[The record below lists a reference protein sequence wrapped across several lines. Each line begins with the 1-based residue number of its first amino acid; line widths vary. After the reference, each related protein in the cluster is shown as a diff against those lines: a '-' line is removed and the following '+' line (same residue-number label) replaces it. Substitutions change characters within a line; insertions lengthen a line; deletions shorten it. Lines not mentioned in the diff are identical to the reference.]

1 MISKYE
7 ALQEQIDNQPALGQ
21 QKLKAMLRFLQD
33 GQVSRSELEKILT
46 YDYKGKTEEQPEL
59 YTTLVGLVINLYI
72 KNNGQENFLEL
83 YNSLQ
88 GEPEQVQDGTVKEGE
103 EQSEPTE
110 GNSTIIAPQHT
121 ERIPQAVAPRKRMR
135 LASPK
140 PVEEAQEPV
149 VEPVEEA
156 QEPVVEPV
164 EEAQEPVVEPVEEV
178 LPIEEVAEVE
188 EVKEQPVAIEPIE
201 PVTYVEPELEDT
213 DLEEEVE
220 EELESAEIE
229 VPEQPEDTEVG
240 EPEEPVAEDDSEPVA
255 DAKPRK
261 KGGVLKYIAVGVPTV
276 LAIGGLVF
284 WQVNENNKASSLA
297 EQEVVKIL
305 EEAPKK
311 EETATALSSGE
322 FDNNVKALTTAID
335 TIKQNDK
342 TGLSGYFT
350 FEDKRYIIQKYD
362 QSGTL
367 TVFDPKGEKVVY
379 NDEWVQKFIENSKA
393 KAKKT
398 EKKEEKPKSSDDSSK
413 KENKKDADS
422 NAVQTKKKEGSN

>member
-33 GQVSRSELEKILT
+33 GQVSQSELEKILT
-46 YDYKGKTEEQPEL
+46 YDYKGKTEEQSEL
-59 YTTLVGLVINLYI
+59 YTTLVGLVIDLYI

-88 GEPEQVQDGTVKEGE
+88 GEPEQVQPEPVEEKEE
-103 EQSEPTE
+103 KNEPTE
-110 GNSTIIAPQHT
+110 GDSTIIAPQHT
-121 ERIPQAVAPRKRMR
+121 ERTPQAVAPRKRMR
-135 LASPK
+135 LVSPRPK
-140 PVEEAQEPV
+140 EEVQEPV
-149 VEPVEEA
+149 VDPVEEI
-156 QEPVVEPV
+156 
-164 EEAQEPVVEPVEEV
+164 

-188 EVKEQPVAIEPIE
+188 EVKEQPVATEPTE
-201 PVTYVEPELEDT
+201 PEVQDEPELEEKLESAEIEEPEDT

-220 EELESAEIE
+220 APE
-229 VPEQPEDTEVG
+229 VADTEVAD
-240 EPEEPVAEDDSEPVA
+240 EPEQPVAEDDSEPVA

-261 KGGVLKYIAVGVPTV
+261 KGGVLKYVAVGVPTL

-335 TIKQNDK
+335 TIKPNDK

-362 QSGTL
+362 QTGTL
-367 TVFDPKGEKVVY
+367 TVFDPKGEKVTY

-398 EKKEEKPKSSDDSSK
+398 ENKAGEKPKSSDDSSK
-413 KENKKDADS
+413 EDDKNKDS
-422 NAVQTKKKEGSN
+422 NTVQTKKKKKEGNN

>member
-33 GQVSRSELEKILT
+33 GQVSQSELEKILT
-46 YDYKGKTEEQPEL
+46 YNYNGKTEEQTEL
-59 YTTLVGLVINLYI
+59 YTTLVGLVIDLYI

-88 GEPEQVQDGTVKEGE
+88 GEPEQVQAEPVKEKE
-103 EQSEPTE
+103 EKNETTE
-110 GNSTIIAPQHT
+110 GDSTIIAPQHT
-121 ERIPQAVAPRKRMR
+121 ERTPQAVAPRKRMR

-140 PVEEAQEPV
+140 PKEEV
-149 VEPVEEA
+149 
-156 QEPVVEPV
+156 
-164 EEAQEPVVEPVEEV
+164 QEPVVEPVEEV

-188 EVKEQPVAIEPIE
+188 EVKEQPVATEPIE

-213 DLEEEVE
+213 DLEEVEAPEV
-220 EELESAEIE
+220 ADKE
-229 VPEQPEDTEVG
+229 VADEPEQL
-240 EPEEPVAEDDSEPVA
+240 EEPVAEDDSEPEA

-311 EETATALSSGE
+311 EDTATALSSGE
-322 FDNNVKALTTAID
+322 FDNNVKALTTAFD

-362 QSGTL
+362 QTGTL
-367 TVFDPKGEKVVY
+367 TTFDSKGEKVVY

-413 KENKKDADS
+413 KDKKENKKDADS

>member
-33 GQVSRSELEKILT
+33 GQVSQSELEKILT
-46 YDYKGKTEEQPEL
+46 YDYKGKTEEQSEL
-59 YTTLVGLVINLYI
+59 YTTLVGLVIDLYI

-88 GEPEQVQDGTVKEGE
+88 GEPEQVQAEPVEEKEN
-103 EQSEPTE
+103 EPTE

-121 ERIPQAVAPRKRMR
+121 ERTPQAVAPRKRMR

-140 PVEEAQEPV
+140 PKEEV
-149 VEPVEEA
+149 
-156 QEPVVEPV
+156 
-164 EEAQEPVVEPVEEV
+164 QEPVVEPVEEV

-188 EVKEQPVAIEPIE
+188 EVKEQPVATEPIE

-213 DLEEEVE
+213 DLEEVEAPEV
-220 EELESAEIE
+220 A
-229 VPEQPEDTEVG
+229 DTEVAD
-240 EPEEPVAEDDSEPVA
+240 EPEELEEPVAEDDSEPVA

-297 EQEVVKIL
+297 EQLLRKKIQQQL
-305 EEAPKK
+305 YLVA
-311 EETATALSSGE
+311 S
-322 FDNNVKALTTAID
+322 LTTMLRHSL
-335 TIKQNDK
+335 QH
-342 TGLSGYFT
+342 
-350 FEDKRYIIQKYD
+350 
-362 QSGTL
+362 L
-367 TVFDPKGEKVVY
+367 TR
-379 NDEWVQKFIENSKA
+379 
-393 KAKKT
+393 
-398 EKKEEKPKSSDDSSK
+398 SSK
-413 KENKKDADS
+413 MTRQDFQDILLSRTSATSFRSTTSQEH
-422 NAVQTKKKEGSN
+422 

>member
-59 YTTLVGLVINLYI
+59 YTTLVGLVIDLYI

-121 ERIPQAVAPRKRMR
+121 ERTPQAVAPRKRMR

-140 PVEEAQEPV
+140 
-149 VEPVEEA
+149 
-156 QEPVVEPV
+156 PV

-398 EKKEEKPKSSDDSSK
+398 ENKKEEKPKSSDDSSK

>member
-33 GQVSRSELEKILT
+33 GQVSQSELEKILT
-46 YDYKGKTEEQPEL
+46 YNYNGKTEEQTEL
-59 YTTLVGLVINLYI
+59 YTTLVGLVIDLYI

-88 GEPEQVQDGTVKEGE
+88 GEPEPIQPKLVQPEPVEEKEN
-103 EQSEPTE
+103 EPTE

-121 ERIPQAVAPRKRMR
+121 ERTPQAVAPRKRMK

-140 PVEEAQEPV
+140 AKEEV
-149 VEPVEEA
+149 
-156 QEPVVEPV
+156 
-164 EEAQEPVVEPVEEV
+164 QEPVVEPVEEV

-188 EVKEQPVAIEPIE
+188 EVKEQPVATEPIE
-201 PVTYVEPELEDT
+201 PVTYVEPDLEDT
-213 DLEEEVE
+213 DLE

-229 VPEQPEDTEVG
+229 APEVADTEVADEPEDTEVD
-240 EPEEPVAEDDSEPVA
+240 EPEEPVADT
-255 DAKPRK
+255 KPRK

-284 WQVNENNKASSLA
+284 WQVHENNKASSLA

-362 QSGTL
+362 QTGTL
-367 TVFDPKGEKVVY
+367 TVFDPKGEKVTY

-398 EKKEEKPKSSDDSSK
+398 ENKAEEKPKSSDDSSK
-413 KENKKDADS
+413 KEDKDAGL
-422 NAVQTKKKEGSN
+422 NTVQTKKKEGNN

>member
-33 GQVSRSELEKILT
+33 GQVSQSELEKILT
-46 YDYKGKTEEQPEL
+46 SDYKGKTEEQSEL
-59 YTTLVGLVINLYI
+59 YTTLVGLVIDLYI

-88 GEPEQVQDGTVKEGE
+88 EEPEQVQDESVKEGE

-121 ERIPQAVAPRKRMR
+121 ERTPQAVAPRKRMR

-140 PVEEAQEPV
+140 PKEEV
-149 VEPVEEA
+149 K
-156 QEPVVEPV
+156 
-164 EEAQEPVVEPVEEV
+164 EPVVEPVEEV

-188 EVKEQPVAIEPIE
+188 EVKEQPVATEPIE

-213 DLEEEVE
+213 DLEKEVE
-220 EELESAEIE
+220 APE
-229 VPEQPEDTEVG
+229 VVDTEVADEPEQPEQ
-240 EPEEPVAEDDSEPVA
+240 PVAEDDSEPVA

-311 EETATALSSGE
+311 EDTATALSSGE
-322 FDNNVKALTTAID
+322 FDNNVKALTTAFD

-362 QSGTL
+362 QTGTL

>member
-33 GQVSRSELEKILT
+33 GQVSQSELEKILT
-46 YDYKGKTEEQPEL
+46 YDYKGKTEEQSEL
-59 YTTLVGLVINLYI
+59 YTTLVGLVIDLYI
-72 KNNGQENFLEL
+72 KNNGQDNFLEL

-88 GEPEQVQDGTVKEGE
+88 GEPEPEPIQPKPVQPEPVEEKEN
-103 EQSEPTE
+103 EPTE

-121 ERIPQAVAPRKRMR
+121 ERTPQAVAPRKRMR

-140 PVEEAQEPV
+140 PKEEVQEV
-149 VEPVEEA
+149 
-156 QEPVVEPV
+156 
-164 EEAQEPVVEPVEEV
+164 QEPVVEPVEEV

-188 EVKEQPVAIEPIE
+188 EVKEQPVATEPIE

-220 EELESAEIE
+220 APE
-229 VPEQPEDTEVG
+229 VADTEVADEPEDTEV
-240 EPEEPVAEDDSEPVA
+240 EEPEDDSEPVA

-311 EETATALSSGE
+311 EDTATALSSGE

-362 QSGTL
+362 QTGTL
-367 TVFDPKGEKVVY
+367 TTFDSKGEKVVY

-398 EKKEEKPKSSDDSSK
+398 ENKKEEKPKSSDDSSK
-413 KENKKDADS
+413 KEDKNADS
-422 NAVQTKKKEGSN
+422 NTVQTKKKKEGNN

>member
-33 GQVSRSELEKILT
+33 GQVSQSELEKILT
-46 YDYKGKTEEQPEL
+46 YDYKGKTEEQSEL
-59 YTTLVGLVINLYI
+59 YTTLVGLVIDLYI

-88 GEPEQVQDGTVKEGE
+88 GEPEPVEEKEN
-103 EQSEPTE
+103 EPTE
-110 GNSTIIAPQHT
+110 GDSTIHAPQHT
-121 ERIPQAVAPRKRMR
+121 ERTPQAVAPRKRMR

-140 PVEEAQEPV
+140 PKEEV
-149 VEPVEEA
+149 
-156 QEPVVEPV
+156 
-164 EEAQEPVVEPVEEV
+164 QEPVVEPVEEV
-178 LPIEEVAEVE
+178 LPVEEVAEVE
-188 EVKEQPVAIEPIE
+188 EVKEEPVATEPIE
-201 PVTYVEPELEDT
+201 PVIYVEP
-213 DLEEEVE
+213 DLEEAVEAPEV
-220 EELESAEIE
+220 A
-229 VPEQPEDTEVG
+229 DTEVAD
-240 EPEEPVAEDDSEPVA
+240 EPEQLEEPVAEDDSEPVA

-311 EETATALSSGE
+311 EDTATALSSGE
-322 FDNNVKALTTAID
+322 FDNNVKALTTAFD

-362 QSGTL
+362 QTGTL
-367 TVFDPKGEKVVY
+367 TTFDPKGEKVVY

>member
-7 ALQEQIDNQPALGQ
+7 ALQEQIENQPALGQ

-33 GQVSRSELEKILT
+33 GQVSQSELEKILT
-46 YDYKGKTEEQPEL
+46 YDYKGKTEEQSEL
-59 YTTLVGLVINLYI
+59 YTTLVGLVIDLYI
-72 KNNGQENFLEL
+72 KTNGQENFLEL

-88 GEPEQVQDGTVKEGE
+88 GEPEQVQAEPVKEKE
-103 EQSEPTE
+103 EKNEPTE
-110 GNSTIIAPQHT
+110 GDSTIIAPQHT
-121 ERIPQAVAPRKRMR
+121 ERTPQAVAPRKRMR

-140 PVEEAQEPV
+140 PKEEV
-149 VEPVEEA
+149 
-156 QEPVVEPV
+156 
-164 EEAQEPVVEPVEEV
+164 QEPVVEPVEEV

-188 EVKEQPVAIEPIE
+188 EVKEQPVATEPIE

-213 DLEEEVE
+213 DLEEVEAPEV
-220 EELESAEIE
+220 A
-229 VPEQPEDTEVG
+229 DTEVAD
-240 EPEEPVAEDDSEPVA
+240 EPEQLEEPVAEDDSEPVA

-311 EETATALSSGE
+311 EDTATALSSGE
-322 FDNNVKALTTAID
+322 FDNNVKALTTAFD

-362 QSGTL
+362 QTGTL

-398 EKKEEKPKSSDDSSK
+398 ENKAGEKPKSSDDSSK
-413 KENKKDADS
+413 EDDKNKDS
-422 NAVQTKKKEGSN
+422 NTVQTKKKKEGNN

>member
-7 ALQEQIDNQPALGQ
+7 ALQEQIDSQPALGQ

-33 GQVSRSELEKILT
+33 GQVSESELEKILT
-46 YDYKGKTEEQPEL
+46 YDYKGKTEEQSEL
-59 YTTLVGLVINLYI
+59 YTTLVGLVIDLYI

-88 GEPEQVQDGTVKEGE
+88 GEPEVQVEPVEEKEK
-103 EQSEPTE
+103 QNEPTE

-121 ERIPQAVAPRKRMR
+121 ERTPQAVAPRKRMR

-140 PVEEAQEPV
+140 PKEEVQEPV
-149 VEPVEEA
+149 VD
-156 QEPVVEPV
+156 
-164 EEAQEPVVEPVEEV
+164 PVEEV

-188 EVKEQPVAIEPIE
+188 EVKEQPVATEPIE

-213 DLEEEVE
+213 DLEEVEAPEV
-220 EELESAEIE
+220 A
-229 VPEQPEDTEVG
+229 DTEVAD

-311 EETATALSSGE
+311 EDTATALSSGE
-322 FDNNVKALTTAID
+322 FDNNVKALTTAFD

-362 QSGTL
+362 QTGTL
-367 TVFDPKGEKVVY
+367 TVFDSKGEKVVY

>member
-33 GQVSRSELEKILT
+33 GQVSQSELEKILT
-46 YDYKGKTEEQPEL
+46 SDYKGKTEEQSEL
-59 YTTLVGLVINLYI
+59 YTTLVGLVIDLYI

-88 GEPEQVQDGTVKEGE
+88 GEPEQVQAEPVKEKE
-103 EQSEPTE
+103 EKNEPTE
-110 GNSTIIAPQHT
+110 GDSTIIAPQHT
-121 ERIPQAVAPRKRMR
+121 ERTPQAVAPRKRMR

-140 PVEEAQEPV
+140 PKEEV
-149 VEPVEEA
+149 
-156 QEPVVEPV
+156 
-164 EEAQEPVVEPVEEV
+164 QEPVVEPVEEV

-188 EVKEQPVAIEPIE
+188 EVKEQPVATEPIE
-201 PVTYVEPELEDT
+201 PATYVEPEPDLEDT

-220 EELESAEIE
+220 VLEVA
-229 VPEQPEDTEVG
+229 DTEVAD
-240 EPEEPVAEDDSEPVA
+240 EPEEPVVEDDSEPVA

-311 EETATALSSGE
+311 EEAGAGLSSGE
-322 FDNNVKALTTAID
+322 FDNNVKALTTAFD

-342 TGLSGYFT
+342 TGLSGYFV

-362 QSGTL
+362 QTGTL
-367 TVFDPKGEKVVY
+367 TTFDSKGEKVAY
-379 NDEWVQKFIENSKA
+379 DDEWVQKFIENSKA

-398 EKKEEKPKSSDDSSK
+398 ENKKE
-413 KENKKDADS
+413 ENKKDADS
-422 NAVQTKKKEGSN
+422 NTVQIKKKEGSN

>member
-7 ALQEQIDNQPALGQ
+7 ALQEQIENQPALGQ

-33 GQVSRSELEKILT
+33 GQVSQSELEKILT
-46 YDYKGKTEEQPEL
+46 YDYKGKTEEQSEL
-59 YTTLVGLVINLYI
+59 YTTLVGLVIDLYI

-88 GEPEQVQDGTVKEGE
+88 GEPEEVQAEPVEEKK
-103 EQSEPTE
+103 EQSEPVE
-110 GNSTIIAPQHT
+110 DNSTIHAPRHT
-121 ERIPQAVAPRKRMR
+121 ERTPQAVAPRKRMR

-140 PVEEAQEPV
+140 PKEEV
-149 VEPVEEA
+149 
-156 QEPVVEPV
+156 
-164 EEAQEPVVEPVEEV
+164 QEPVVEPVEEV
-178 LPIEEVAEVE
+178 LPIEEVTEVE
-188 EVKEQPVAIEPIE
+188 EVKEQPVAIEPTE
-201 PVTYVEPELEDT
+201 PEVQDEPELEDT
-213 DLEEEVE
+213 DLEEE
-220 EELESAEIE
+220 IE
-229 VPEQPEDTEVG
+229 APEVADTEVTEVAD
-240 EPEEPVAEDDSEPVA
+240 EPEEPVAEDDSEPEA

-305 EEAPKK
+305 GEAPKK

-322 FDNNVKALTTAID
+322 FDNNIKALTTALD
-335 TIKQNDK
+335 TIKTNDK

-362 QSGTL
+362 QTGTL
-367 TVFDPKGEKVVY
+367 TVFDSKGEKVVY

-398 EKKEEKPKSSDDSSK
+398 ENKKEEKPKNSDDSSK
-413 KENKKDADS
+413 KEDKNADS
-422 NAVQTKKKEGSN
+422 NTVQTKKKKEGNN

>member
-7 ALQEQIDNQPALGQ
+7 ALQEQIENQPALGQ

-33 GQVSRSELEKILT
+33 GQVSQSELEKILT
-46 YDYKGKTEEQPEL
+46 YDYKGKTEEQSEL
-59 YTTLVGLVINLYI
+59 YTTLVGLVIDLYI
-72 KNNGQENFLEL
+72 KNNGQENFMEL

-88 GEPEQVQDGTVKEGE
+88 GEPEQVQPEPVEEKEN
-103 EQSEPTE
+103 EPVE
-110 GNSTIIAPQHT
+110 GSSTIHAPQHT
-121 ERIPQAVAPRKRMR
+121 ERTPQAVAPRKRMR

-140 PVEEAQEPV
+140 PKEEV
-149 VEPVEEA
+149 
-156 QEPVVEPV
+156 
-164 EEAQEPVVEPVEEV
+164 QEPVVEPVEEV

-188 EVKEQPVAIEPIE
+188 EVKEQPVATEPIE
-201 PVTYVEPELEDT
+201 PVTYVEPDLEDT
-213 DLEEEVE
+213 DLEEPVEAPEV
-220 EELESAEIE
+220 A
-229 VPEQPEDTEVG
+229 DTEVAD
-240 EPEEPVAEDDSEPVA
+240 EPEQLEEPVAEDDSEPVA

-261 KGGVLKYIAVGVPTV
+261 KGGVMKYIAVGVPTV

-311 EETATALSSGE
+311 EDTATALSSGE
-322 FDNNVKALTTAID
+322 FDNNVKALTTAFD

-362 QSGTL
+362 QTGTL

>member
-7 ALQEQIDNQPALGQ
+7 ALQEQIENQPALGQ

-33 GQVSRSELEKILT
+33 GQVSQPELEKILT
-46 YDYKGKTEEQPEL
+46 YDYKGKTEEQSEL
-59 YTTLVGLVINLYI
+59 YTTLVGLVIDLYI

-88 GEPEQVQDGTVKEGE
+88 GEPEQVQPEPVEEKEN
-103 EQSEPTE
+103 EPTE
-110 GNSTIIAPQHT
+110 GNSTIHAPQHT
-121 ERIPQAVAPRKRMR
+121 ERTPQAVAPRKRMR

-140 PVEEAQEPV
+140 PKEEVQEPV
-149 VEPVEEA
+149 VEPV
-156 QEPVVEPV
+156 
-164 EEAQEPVVEPVEEV
+164 
-178 LPIEEVAEVE
+178 EEVAEVE
-188 EVKEQPVAIEPIE
+188 EVKEQPVTTEPIE

-220 EELESAEIE
+220 APEVSDIE
-229 VPEQPEDTEVG
+229 VVD

-311 EETATALSSGE
+311 EEATALSSGE
-322 FDNNVKALTTAID
+322 FDNNVKALTTAFD

-342 TGLSGYFT
+342 TGLSGYFV

-362 QSGTL
+362 QTGTL
-367 TVFDPKGEKVVY
+367 TTFDSKGEKVTY
-379 NDEWVQKFIENSKA
+379 DDEWVQKFIENSKA

-398 EKKEEKPKSSDDSSK
+398 ENKKE
-413 KENKKDADS
+413 ENKKDADS
-422 NAVQTKKKEGSN
+422 NTVQIKKKEGSN

>member
-33 GQVSRSELEKILT
+33 GQVSQSELEKILT
-46 YDYKGKTEEQPEL
+46 YEYKGKTEEQSEL
-59 YTTLVGLVINLYI
+59 YTTLVGLVIDLYI

-88 GEPEQVQDGTVKEGE
+88 GEPEPIQPKPVQPEPVEEKEN
-103 EQSEPTE
+103 EPTE

-121 ERIPQAVAPRKRMR
+121 ERTPQAVAPRKRMR

-140 PVEEAQEPV
+140 PKEEV
-149 VEPVEEA
+149 
-156 QEPVVEPV
+156 
-164 EEAQEPVVEPVEEV
+164 QEPVVEPVEEV

-188 EVKEQPVAIEPIE
+188 EVKEQLVATEPIE

-220 EELESAEIE
+220 APE
-229 VPEQPEDTEVG
+229 VVDTEVADEPEDTEVE
-240 EPEEPVAEDDSEPVA
+240 EPEEPVAEDDSDPVA

-311 EETATALSSGE
+311 EDTATALSSGE

-362 QSGTL
+362 QTGTL

-398 EKKEEKPKSSDDSSK
+398 ENKKEEKPKSSDDSSK
-413 KENKKDADS
+413 KEDKNADS
-422 NAVQTKKKEGSN
+422 NTVQTKKKKEGNN

>member
-33 GQVSRSELEKILT
+33 GQVSQSELEKILT
-46 YDYKGKTEEQPEL
+46 YDYKGKTEEQSEL
-59 YTTLVGLVINLYI
+59 YTTLVGLVIDLYI

-88 GEPEQVQDGTVKEGE
+88 GEPEQVQAEPVEEKEE
-103 EQSEPTE
+103 KNEPTE

-121 ERIPQAVAPRKRMR
+121 ERTPQAVAPRKRMR

-140 PVEEAQEPV
+140 PKEAVQELV
-149 VEPVEEA
+149 VD
-156 QEPVVEPV
+156 
-164 EEAQEPVVEPVEEV
+164 PVEEV

-188 EVKEQPVAIEPIE
+188 EVKEQPVATEPIE

-220 EELESAEIE
+220 APE
-229 VPEQPEDTEVG
+229 VADTEVADK
-240 EPEEPVAEDDSEPVA
+240 PEESVAEDDFEPVA
-255 DAKPRK
+255 DEKPRK
-261 KGGVLKYIAVGVPTV
+261 KGGVLKYVAVGIPTV

-284 WQVNENNKASSLA
+284 WQVNENNRASSLA

-311 EETATALSSGE
+311 EETGAGLSSGE
-322 FDNNVKALTTAID
+322 FDNNVKALTTTFD
-335 TIKQNDK
+335 TIKKNDK
-342 TGLSGYFT
+342 TGLSGYFV

-362 QSGTL
+362 QTGTL
-367 TVFDPKGEKVVY
+367 TTFDSKGEKVAY
-379 NDEWVQKFIENSKA
+379 DDEWVQKFIENSKA

-398 EKKEEKPKSSDDSSK
+398 ENKKEEKPKSSDDSSK
-413 KENKKDADS
+413 KE
-422 NAVQTKKKEGSN
+422 GSN

>member
-33 GQVSRSELEKILT
+33 GQVSQSELEKILT
-46 YDYKGKTEEQPEL
+46 YDYKGKTEEQSEL
-59 YTTLVGLVINLYI
+59 YTTLVGLVIDLYI

-88 GEPEQVQDGTVKEGE
+88 GEPEQVQPEPVEEKEN
-103 EQSEPTE
+103 EPTE

-121 ERIPQAVAPRKRMR
+121 ERTPQAVAPRKRMR

-140 PVEEAQEPV
+140 PKEEV
-149 VEPVEEA
+149 
-156 QEPVVEPV
+156 
-164 EEAQEPVVEPVEEV
+164 QEPVVEPVEEV

-188 EVKEQPVAIEPIE
+188 EVKEQPVATEPIE

-213 DLEEEVE
+213 DLEEVEAPEV
-220 EELESAEIE
+220 A
-229 VPEQPEDTEVG
+229 DTEVAD
-240 EPEEPVAEDDSEPVA
+240 EPEQLEEPVAEDDSEPVA

-322 FDNNVKALTTAID
+322 FDNNVKALTTAFD

-362 QSGTL
+362 QTGTL

-398 EKKEEKPKSSDDSSK
+398 ENKKEEKPKSSDDSSK
-413 KENKKDADS
+413 KEDKNADS
-422 NAVQTKKKEGSN
+422 NTVQTKKKKEGNN

>member
-33 GQVSRSELEKILT
+33 DQVSQSELEKILT
-46 YDYKGKTEEQPEL
+46 SDYKGKTEEQSEL
-59 YTTLVGLVINLYI
+59 YTTLVGLVIDLYI

-88 GEPEQVQDGTVKEGE
+88 GEPEQVQAEPVE
-103 EQSEPTE
+103 EKQNEPTE

-121 ERIPQAVAPRKRMR
+121 ERTPQAVAPRKRMR

-140 PVEEAQEPV
+140 PKEEV
-149 VEPVEEA
+149 
-156 QEPVVEPV
+156 
-164 EEAQEPVVEPVEEV
+164 QEPVVEPVEEV

-188 EVKEQPVAIEPIE
+188 EVKEQPVATEPIE

-213 DLEEEVE
+213 DLEEVEAPEVAD
-220 EELESAEIE
+220 AEVADE
-229 VPEQPEDTEVG
+229 PEQL
-240 EPEEPVAEDDSEPVA
+240 EEPVAEDDSEPEA

-311 EETATALSSGE
+311 EDTATALSSGE
-322 FDNNVKALTTAID
+322 FDNNVKALTTAFD

-398 EKKEEKPKSSDDSSK
+398 ENKKEEKPKSSDDSSK
-413 KENKKDADS
+413 KEDKNADS
-422 NAVQTKKKEGSN
+422 NTVQTKKKKEGNN

>member
-33 GQVSRSELEKILT
+33 DQVSQSELEKILT
-46 YDYKGKTEEQPEL
+46 YDYKGKTEEQSEL
-59 YTTLVGLVINLYI
+59 YTTLVGLVIDLYI

-88 GEPEQVQDGTVKEGE
+88 GEPEVQVEPVEEKEK
-103 EQSEPTE
+103 QNEPTE

-121 ERIPQAVAPRKRMR
+121 ERTPQAVAPRKRMR

-140 PVEEAQEPV
+140 PKEEV
-149 VEPVEEA
+149 
-156 QEPVVEPV
+156 
-164 EEAQEPVVEPVEEV
+164 QEPVVEPVEEV

-188 EVKEQPVAIEPIE
+188 EVKEQPVATEPIE

-213 DLEEEVE
+213 DLEEAVEAPEV
-220 EELESAEIE
+220 A
-229 VPEQPEDTEVG
+229 DTEVAD
-240 EPEEPVAEDDSEPVA
+240 EPEQPEEPVAEDDSEPVA

-311 EETATALSSGE
+311 EDTATALSSGE
-322 FDNNVKALTTAID
+322 FDNNVKALTTAFD

-362 QSGTL
+362 QTGTL
-367 TVFDPKGEKVVY
+367 TVFDSKGEKVVY

-393 KAKKT
+393 KSKKT

>member
-33 GQVSRSELEKILT
+33 GQVSQSELEKILT
-46 YDYKGKTEEQPEL
+46 SDYKGKTEEQSEL
-59 YTTLVGLVINLYI
+59 YTTLVGLVIDLYI

-88 GEPEQVQDGTVKEGE
+88 GEPEQVQAEPVE
-103 EQSEPTE
+103 EKQNEPTE
-110 GNSTIIAPQHT
+110 DNSTIIAPQHT
-121 ERIPQAVAPRKRMR
+121 ERTPQAVAPRKRMR

-140 PVEEAQEPV
+140 PKEEV
-149 VEPVEEA
+149 
-156 QEPVVEPV
+156 
-164 EEAQEPVVEPVEEV
+164 QEPVVEPVEEV

-188 EVKEQPVAIEPIE
+188 EVKEQPVATEPIE

-213 DLEEEVE
+213 DLEEAVEAPEV
-220 EELESAEIE
+220 A
-229 VPEQPEDTEVG
+229 DTEVAD
-240 EPEEPVAEDDSEPVA
+240 EPEQLEEPVAEDDSEPEA

-261 KGGVLKYIAVGVPTV
+261 KGGILKYIAVGVPTV

-362 QSGTL
+362 QTGTL

-398 EKKEEKPKSSDDSSK
+398 ENKKEEKPKSSDDSSK
-413 KENKKDADS
+413 KEDKNADS
-422 NAVQTKKKEGSN
+422 NTVQTKKKKEGNN

>member
-59 YTTLVGLVINLYI
+59 YTTLVGLVIDLYI

-88 GEPEQVQDGTVKEGE
+88 GEPEQVQDGTVKDGE

-121 ERIPQAVAPRKRMR
+121 ERTPQAVAPRKRMR

-140 PVEEAQEPV
+140 
-149 VEPVEEA
+149 
-156 QEPVVEPV
+156 PV

-398 EKKEEKPKSSDDSSK
+398 ENKKEEKPKSSDDSSK

>member
-7 ALQEQIDNQPALGQ
+7 ALQERIDNQPALGQ

-33 GQVSRSELEKILT
+33 GQVSQSELEKILI
-46 YDYKGKTEEQPEL
+46 YDYKGKTEEQSEL
-59 YTTLVGLVINLYI
+59 YTMLVGLVIDLYI

-88 GEPEQVQDGTVKEGE
+88 GEPEQVQAEPVEEKEE
-103 EQSEPTE
+103 KNEHTE

-121 ERIPQAVAPRKRMR
+121 ERTPQAVAPRKRMR

-140 PVEEAQEPV
+140 PKEPV
-149 VEPVEEA
+149 VV
-156 QEPVVEPV
+156 
-164 EEAQEPVVEPVEEV
+164 PVEEV

-188 EVKEQPVAIEPIE
+188 EVKEQPVATELTE
-201 PVTYVEPELEDT
+201 SVTYVVP

-220 EELESAEIE
+220 
-229 VPEQPEDTEVG
+229 VPEVADTEVAD
-240 EPEEPVAEDDSEPVA
+240 EPEEPDAEDDLEPVA

-261 KGGVLKYIAVGVPTV
+261 KGGVLKYVAVGIPTV

-284 WQVNENNKASSLA
+284 WQVNENNKAASLA

-311 EETATALSSGE
+311 EEAGAGLSSGE
-322 FDNNVKALTTAID
+322 FDNNVKALTTTFD
-335 TIKQNDK
+335 TIKKNDK
-342 TGLSGYFT
+342 TGLSGYFV

-362 QSGTL
+362 KTGTL
-367 TVFDPKGEKVVY
+367 TTFDSKGEKVAY
-379 NDEWVQKFIENSKA
+379 DDEWVQKFIENSRA

-398 EKKEEKPKSSDDSSK
+398 ENKKEEKPKSSDDSSK
-413 KENKKDADS
+413 KE
-422 NAVQTKKKEGSN
+422 GSN

>member
-33 GQVSRSELEKILT
+33 GQVSQSELEKILT
-46 YDYKGKTEEQPEL
+46 YDYKGKTEEQSEL
-59 YTTLVGLVINLYI
+59 YTTLVGLVIDLYI

-88 GEPEQVQDGTVKEGE
+88 EEPEQVQVEPVKEKE
-103 EQSEPTE
+103 EKNEPTE

-121 ERIPQAVAPRKRMR
+121 ERTPQAVAPRKRMR

-140 PVEEAQEPV
+140 PKEEV
-149 VEPVEEA
+149 
-156 QEPVVEPV
+156 
-164 EEAQEPVVEPVEEV
+164 QEPVVEPVEEV

-188 EVKEQPVAIEPIE
+188 EVKEQPVATEPIE

-213 DLEEEVE
+213 DLEEAVEAPEV
-220 EELESAEIE
+220 A
-229 VPEQPEDTEVG
+229 DTEVAD
-240 EPEEPVAEDDSEPVA
+240 EPEQLEEPVAEDDSEPEA

-261 KGGVLKYIAVGVPTV
+261 KGGILKYIAVGVPTV

-362 QSGTL
+362 QTGTL

-398 EKKEEKPKSSDDSSK
+398 ENKKEEKPKSSDDSSK
-413 KENKKDADS
+413 KEDKNADS
-422 NAVQTKKKEGSN
+422 NTVQTKKKKEGNN

>member
-7 ALQEQIDNQPALGQ
+7 ALQEQIENQPALGQ

-33 GQVSRSELEKILT
+33 GQVSQSELEKILT
-46 YDYKGKTEEQPEL
+46 YDYKGKTEEQSEL
-59 YTTLVGLVINLYI
+59 YTTLVGLVIDLYI

-88 GEPEQVQDGTVKEGE
+88 GEPEQVQPEPVEEKEN
-103 EQSEPTE
+103 EPVE
-110 GNSTIIAPQHT
+110 GNSTIHAPQHT
-121 ERIPQAVAPRKRMR
+121 ERTLQAVAPRKRMR

-140 PVEEAQEPV
+140 AKEEVQEPV
-149 VEPVEEA
+149 IEP
-156 QEPVVEPV
+156 
-164 EEAQEPVVEPVEEV
+164 VEPVEEV
-178 LPIEEVAEVE
+178 LPIEEVAEIE
-188 EVKEQPVAIEPIE
+188 EVIEQPVATEPIE
-201 PVTYVEPELEDT
+201 PEVQDEPEL
-213 DLEEEVE
+213 E

-229 VPEQPEDTEVG
+229 

-284 WQVNENNKASSLA
+284 WQVHENNKASSLA

-335 TIKQNDK
+335 TIKPNDK

-350 FEDKRYIIQKYD
+350 FEGKRYIIQKYD
-362 QSGTL
+362 QTGTL
-367 TVFDPKGEKVVY
+367 TVFDPKGEKVTY

-398 EKKEEKPKSSDDSSK
+398 ENKAGEKPKSSDDSSK
-413 KENKKDADS
+413 EDDKNKDS
-422 NAVQTKKKEGSN
+422 NTVQTKKKKEGNN

>member
-33 GQVSRSELEKILT
+33 GQVSQSELEKILT
-46 YDYKGKTEEQPEL
+46 YDYKGKTEEQSEL
-59 YTTLVGLVINLYI
+59 YTTLVGLVIDLYI

-88 GEPEQVQDGTVKEGE
+88 GEPEQVQAEPVKEKE
-103 EQSEPTE
+103 EQNEPTE
-110 GNSTIIAPQHT
+110 GDSTIIAPQHT
-121 ERIPQAVAPRKRMR
+121 ERTPQAVAPRKRMR

-140 PVEEAQEPV
+140 PKEEV
-149 VEPVEEA
+149 
-156 QEPVVEPV
+156 
-164 EEAQEPVVEPVEEV
+164 QEPVVEPVEEV

-188 EVKEQPVAIEPIE
+188 EVKEQPVATEPIE

-213 DLEEEVE
+213 DLEEVEAPEV
-220 EELESAEIE
+220 A
-229 VPEQPEDTEVG
+229 DTEVAD
-240 EPEEPVAEDDSEPVA
+240 EPEQLEEPVAEDDSEPVA

-311 EETATALSSGE
+311 EDTATALSSSE
-322 FDNNVKALTTAID
+322 FDNNVKALTTAFD

-362 QSGTL
+362 QTGTL

>member
-33 GQVSRSELEKILT
+33 GQVSQSELEKILT
-46 YDYKGKTEEQPEL
+46 YDYKGKTEEQSEL
-59 YTTLVGLVINLYI
+59 YTTLVGLVIDLYI

-88 GEPEQVQDGTVKEGE
+88 GEPEQVQDESVKER
-103 EQSEPTE
+103 QSEPTE

-121 ERIPQAVAPRKRMR
+121 ERTPQAVAPRKRMR

-140 PVEEAQEPV
+140 PKEEV
-149 VEPVEEA
+149 
-156 QEPVVEPV
+156 
-164 EEAQEPVVEPVEEV
+164 QEPVVEPVEEV
-178 LPIEEVAEVE
+178 LPIEEVAEVK
-188 EVKEQPVAIEPIE
+188 EVKEQPVATEPIE
-201 PVTYVEPELEDT
+201 PVTYVEP

-220 EELESAEIE
+220 APE
-229 VPEQPEDTEVG
+229 VADTEVAD
-240 EPEEPVAEDDSEPVA
+240 EPEEPVVEDDSEPVA

-261 KGGVLKYIAVGVPTV
+261 KGGVLKYVAVGIPTV

-311 EETATALSSGE
+311 EEAGAGLSSGE
-322 FDNNVKALTTAID
+322 FDNNVKALTTAFD

-342 TGLSGYFT
+342 TGLSGYFV

-362 QSGTL
+362 QTGTL
-367 TVFDPKGEKVVY
+367 TTFDSKGEKVAY
-379 NDEWVQKFIENSKA
+379 DDEWVQKFIENSKA

-398 EKKEEKPKSSDDSSK
+398 ENKKED
-413 KENKKDADS
+413 NKKDADS
-422 NAVQTKKKEGSN
+422 NTVQIKKKEGSN

>member
-1 MISKYE
+1 M
-7 ALQEQIDNQPALGQ
+7 
-21 QKLKAMLRFLQD
+21 
-33 GQVSRSELEKILT
+33 
-46 YDYKGKTEEQPEL
+46 
-59 YTTLVGLVINLYI
+59 
-72 KNNGQENFLEL
+72 
-83 YNSLQ
+83 
-88 GEPEQVQDGTVKEGE
+88 
-103 EQSEPTE
+103 
-110 GNSTIIAPQHT
+110 
-121 ERIPQAVAPRKRMR
+121 
-135 LASPK
+135 
-140 PVEEAQEPV
+140 
-149 VEPVEEA
+149 
-156 QEPVVEPV
+156 
-164 EEAQEPVVEPVEEV
+164 
-178 LPIEEVAEVE
+178 
-188 EVKEQPVAIEPIE
+188 
-201 PVTYVEPELEDT
+201 
-213 DLEEEVE
+213 
-220 EELESAEIE
+220 
-229 VPEQPEDTEVG
+229 
-240 EPEEPVAEDDSEPVA
+240 
-255 DAKPRK
+255 
-261 KGGVLKYIAVGVPTV
+261 KYIAVGVPTV

-311 EETATALSSGE
+311 EDTATALSSGE
-322 FDNNVKALTTAID
+322 FDNNVKALTTAFD

-362 QSGTL
+362 QTGTL

>member
-33 GQVSRSELEKILT
+33 GQVSQSELEKILT
-46 YDYKGKTEEQPEL
+46 YDYKGKTEEQSEL
-59 YTTLVGLVINLYI
+59 YTTLVGLVIDLYI

-83 YNSLQ
+83 YDSLQ
-88 GEPEQVQDGTVKEGE
+88 GEPEQVQPKPVEEKEN
-103 EQSEPTE
+103 EPVE
-110 GNSTIIAPQHT
+110 GSSTIHAPQHT
-121 ERIPQAVAPRKRMR
+121 ERTPQAVAPRKRMR

-140 PVEEAQEPV
+140 PKEEIQEPV
-149 VEPVEEA
+149 IEP
-156 QEPVVEPV
+156 
-164 EEAQEPVVEPVEEV
+164 VEPVEEV

-188 EVKEQPVAIEPIE
+188 EVKEQPVATEPIE
-201 PVTYVEPELEDT
+201 PEVQDEPELE
-213 DLEEEVE
+213 E
-220 EELESAEIE
+220 EIE
-229 VPEQPEDTEVG
+229 VVEIETPEESEGTEVE

-335 TIKQNDK
+335 TIKPNDK

-362 QSGTL
+362 QTGTL

-398 EKKEEKPKSSDDSSK
+398 ENKAGEKPKNSDDSSK
-413 KENKKDADS
+413 KEDRNADS
-422 NAVQTKKKEGSN
+422 NTVQTKKKKEGNN

>member
-7 ALQEQIDNQPALGQ
+7 ALQEQIENQPALGQ

-33 GQVSRSELEKILT
+33 GQVSQSELEKILT
-46 YDYKGKTEEQPEL
+46 YDYKGKTEEQSEL
-59 YTTLVGLVINLYI
+59 YTTLVGLVIDLYI

-88 GEPEQVQDGTVKEGE
+88 GEPEPVEEKEN
-103 EQSEPTE
+103 EPTE
-110 GNSTIIAPQHT
+110 GDSTIHAPQHT
-121 ERIPQAVAPRKRMR
+121 ERTPQAVAPRKRMR

-140 PVEEAQEPV
+140 PKEEVQEPV
-149 VEPVEEA
+149 VEP
-156 QEPVVEPV
+156 
-164 EEAQEPVVEPVEEV
+164 VEPVEEV
-178 LPIEEVAEVE
+178 LPIEEVSEVE
-188 EVKEQPVAIEPIE
+188 EVKEQPVATEPKE
-201 PVTYVEPELEDT
+201 PEVQDEPELEEEIESAEIEEPEDT
-213 DLEEEVE
+213 DLEEVEAPEV
-220 EELESAEIE
+220 A
-229 VPEQPEDTEVG
+229 DTEVVD
-240 EPEEPVAEDDSEPVA
+240 EPEEPVAEDDSEPVSEVK
-255 DAKPRK
+255 KPK

-335 TIKQNDK
+335 TIKPNDK

-362 QSGTL
+362 QTGTL
-367 TVFDPKGEKVVY
+367 TVFDPKGEKVTY

-398 EKKEEKPKSSDDSSK
+398 ENKAGEKPKNSDDSSK
-413 KENKKDADS
+413 KEDKNADS
-422 NAVQTKKKEGSN
+422 NTVQTKKKKEGNN

>member
-33 GQVSRSELEKILT
+33 GQVSQSELEKILT
-46 YDYKGKTEEQPEL
+46 YDYKGKTEEQSEL
-59 YTTLVGLVINLYI
+59 YTTLVGLVIDLYI
-72 KNNGQENFLEL
+72 KDNGQENFLEL

-88 GEPEQVQDGTVKEGE
+88 GEPEQVQAEPVEEKE
-103 EQSEPTE
+103 EQNDPTE
-110 GNSTIIAPQHT
+110 DNSTIIAPQHT
-121 ERIPQAVAPRKRMR
+121 ERTPQAVAPRKRMR

-140 PVEEAQEPV
+140 PKEEVQEPV
-149 VEPVEEA
+149 I
-156 QEPVVEPV
+156 
-164 EEAQEPVVEPVEEV
+164 EPVEEV

-188 EVKEQPVAIEPIE
+188 EVKEEPVATEPIE

-213 DLEEEVE
+213 DLEEVEAPEV
-220 EELESAEIE
+220 A
-229 VPEQPEDTEVG
+229 DTEVAD
-240 EPEEPVAEDDSEPVA
+240 EPEQLEEPVAEDDSEPVA

-311 EETATALSSGE
+311 EDTATALSSGE

-362 QSGTL
+362 QTGTL

-398 EKKEEKPKSSDDSSK
+398 ENKKEEKPKSSDDSSK
-413 KENKKDADS
+413 KEDKNADS
-422 NAVQTKKKEGSN
+422 NTVQTKKKKEGNN

>member
-33 GQVSRSELEKILT
+33 GQVSQSELEKILT
-46 YDYKGKTEEQPEL
+46 YDYKGKTEEQSEL
-59 YTTLVGLVINLYI
+59 YTTLVGLVIDLYI

-88 GEPEQVQDGTVKEGE
+88 GEPEVQVEPVEEKEK
-103 EQSEPTE
+103 QNEPTE

-121 ERIPQAVAPRKRMR
+121 ERTPQAVAPRKRMR

-140 PVEEAQEPV
+140 PKEEV
-149 VEPVEEA
+149 
-156 QEPVVEPV
+156 
-164 EEAQEPVVEPVEEV
+164 QEPVVEPVEEV

-188 EVKEQPVAIEPIE
+188 EVKEQPVATEPTE

-213 DLEEEVE
+213 DLEEVEAPEV
-220 EELESAEIE
+220 ADTE
-229 VPEQPEDTEVG
+229 VADEPEDTEVE

-311 EETATALSSGE
+311 EDTATALSSGE
-322 FDNNVKALTTAID
+322 FDNNVKALTTAFD

>member
-7 ALQEQIDNQPALGQ
+7 ALQEQIDSQPALGQ

-33 GQVSRSELEKILT
+33 GQVSESELEKILT
-46 YDYKGKTEEQPEL
+46 YDYKGKTEEQSEL
-59 YTTLVGLVINLYI
+59 YTTLVGLVIDLYI

-88 GEPEQVQDGTVKEGE
+88 GEPEVQVEPVEEKEK
-103 EQSEPTE
+103 QNEPTE

-121 ERIPQAVAPRKRMR
+121 ERTPQAVAPRKRMR

-140 PVEEAQEPV
+140 PKEEVQEPV
-149 VEPVEEA
+149 VD
-156 QEPVVEPV
+156 
-164 EEAQEPVVEPVEEV
+164 PVEEV

-188 EVKEQPVAIEPIE
+188 EVKEQPVVTEPIE

-213 DLEEEVE
+213 DLEEVEAPEVAD
-220 EELESAEIE
+220 AEVADE
-229 VPEQPEDTEVG
+229 PEQL
-240 EPEEPVAEDDSEPVA
+240 EEPVAEDDSEPEA

-311 EETATALSSGE
+311 EDTATALSSGE
-322 FDNNVKALTTAID
+322 FDNNVKALTTAFD